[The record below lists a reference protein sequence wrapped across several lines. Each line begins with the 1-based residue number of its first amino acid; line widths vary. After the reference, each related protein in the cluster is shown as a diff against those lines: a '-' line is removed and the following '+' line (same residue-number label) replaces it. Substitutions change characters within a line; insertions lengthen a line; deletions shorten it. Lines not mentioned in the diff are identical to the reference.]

1 MSSSIGGFLSF
12 DKIFLHKGN
21 VNNQLH
27 VHVDDHLLHS
37 ARERERMYIWVLHV
51 FNTQGYYTA
60 LYMDGH

>member
-37 ARERERMYIWVLHV
+37 ARERERGCVYG
-51 FNTQGYYTA
+51 FYTY
-60 LYMDGH
+60 LTHKDNG